1 MRDRLYWRVVAL
13 ERLKSLSCMHLI
25 SSGMRFAVRGS
36 VLVISDNNL
45 ENEFSH
51 TRKTFA
57 TLQVQGNVLSLDF
70 GCYSGCCLNKYPSG
84 HACHQRMA
92 IPTLLVHQRWQEACE
107 FSLYCWQKLN
117 YACLHIIPV
126 QVQSAPRAW
135 TQAGSLLGWEDRRTQ
150 SKEGQGKSERPSPT
164 WVSPFNN
171 KRKIV
176 LMWTLGVE
184 NLWHC
189 YLSLIRY

>member
-1 MRDRLYWRVVAL
+1 
-13 ERLKSLSCMHLI
+13 
-25 SSGMRFAVRGS
+25 MRFAVRDS

-51 TRKTFA
+51 TRKTLA

-84 HACHQRMA
+84 HACHQRVA
-92 IPTLLVHQRWQEACE
+92 IPTLLIHQRWQEAYE
-107 FSLYCWQKLN
+107 LSLCCWQKLN
-117 YACLHIIPV
+117 DACPHVVPT
-126 QVQSAPRAW
+126 QVQSARTAW

-150 SKEGQGKSERPSPT
+150 SKGGTRIVRRPAPT

-171 KRKIV
+171 KREMA
-176 LMWTLGVE
+176 LMQTLGVE
-184 NLWHC
+184 NLQHC
-189 YLSLIRY
+189 YLGLIRY